1 MEFGRLQR
9 DDDQEDGDD
18 RGKRNQDFLQHGLSP
33 NLCDLAPES
42 DAPAS
47 LL

>member
-9 DDDQEDGDD
+9 DDDQDTAMIASSAI
-18 RGKRNQDFLQHGLSP
+18 RIFFNMASP
-33 NLCDLAPES
+33 PELCDLAPES